1 LRHPYVALDT
11 ETTGLEAGK
20 DELIE
25 VAAVRFQGTEVLD
38 TWHSLIKPAGPLPEA
53 ITRLTGITPQ
63 DLQSAPIFHT
73 VIPELARFIGDDP
86 VVGHSVG
93 FDVGFLAAQ
102 GLRLRNPQVDTFE
115 LSTLLLPQLPD
126 RSLISVAQHLKI
138 PYPEQHRA
146 LADAQVAR
154 QVLLAFWD
162 HLTTLNLEM
171 LEEILKLAG
180 KADWPLRDLFE
191 EIAAAATRE
200 AFGKKRISA
209 KPLAMRLVQREPRP
223 NALEETEDERPIDG
237 ERLASL
243 LGPGGLFARVFP
255 RYEHRSQQVDMLQ
268 AVVET
273 YNHGGQL
280 IVEAGTGTGKS
291 MAYLLPS
298 VALAMRRGMPV
309 IVSTNTINLQDQ
321 LFYKDLPDLKAV
333 LEQAGPDEGDM
344 AHLSYFRA
352 ALLKGRGNYIC
363 LRRWELL
370 RRSKTLTPE
379 QVSVLIKTLLWLPQ
393 TQTGDRG
400 ELALVGKEYMVWDD
414 IAAKSNACQGAECIY
429 NQEDRCFFYR
439 ARRRAEA
446 AHIVVA
452 NHSLLLS
459 DVATENRVLPAYRHL
474 VVDEAHHLEGVATDQ
489 LGFSVNADEFGNLL
503 AEISLPAG
511 LGREEGVLALLPAL
525 LKGTHVPEAA
535 RNTLRTLSQETRS
548 AVESARQAGREFFA
562 QLNLF
567 IRQQQERTPSSRY
580 DWHWRITPA
589 IRIQPDWS
597 DIEIAWEN
605 VSVELERIVDRLSR
619 LFQLASQALED
630 ASREEQDTLLEL
642 SLLIQRVLEVQH
654 HVTAIISESQ
664 ENGIYWVSV
673 EAQSGTMGL
682 NSAPLHV
689 GTLLQEGLYLQKEA
703 IVLTSATLSTE
714 DNTTFLRE
722 RLDLPEADEMLLDS
736 PFDFQSAALLLIPED
751 IPDPRDP
758 RYGRALARTLVQA
771 CQASQGR
778 MLVLFTAHSTL
789 RQTYK
794 AIRRP
799 LEREDIA
806 VLGQG
811 IDGSRHILLNKFR
824 RNPRSV
830 LLGTSSFWEGI
841 DVVGEGLSVLVITKL
856 PFDVPSD
863 PIFAARCEL
872 FEEPFGQFSVP
883 RAVLRFKQ
891 GFGRLIRSQ
900 TDRGVVLMLD
910 GRILTKRYGPI
921 FLQSLPPCTTRRANL
936 MGIPQ
941 LLREWLAKGQE
952 ATKIKGQDVGSRGQD

>member
-1 LRHPYVALDT
+1 LRRPYIALDT

-25 VAAVRFQGTEVLD
+25 VAAVRFQGAEVLG
-38 TWHSLIKPAGPLPEA
+38 TWHSLIKPAAPLPEA
-53 ITRLTGITPQ
+53 ITRLTGIVPQ
-63 DLQSAPIFHT
+63 ELETAPMFYT

-93 FDVGFLAAQ
+93 FDLAFLAAQ
-102 GLRLRNPQVDTFE
+102 GLPLRNARVDTFE

-126 RSLISVAQHLKI
+126 RSLISVARHLEI

-146 LADAQVAR
+146 MADAQVTR
-154 QVLLAFWD
+154 EVLWAFWQR
-162 HLTTLNLEM
+162 LTALDLET

-180 KADWPLRDLFE
+180 KADWPLHDFFE
-191 EIAAAATRE
+191 EIAATVTRE
-200 AFGKKRISA
+200 AFGKKRVSA
-209 KPLAMRLVQREPRP
+209 QPLAMRLVQREPRP

-237 ERLASL
+237 ARLGAML
-243 LGPGGLFARVFP
+243 APGGLFGRVFP
-255 RYEHRSQQVDMLQ
+255 HYEHRPQQMDMLQ

-273 YNHGGQL
+273 FNHGGQL

-291 MAYLLPS
+291 MAYLLPA
-298 VALAMRRGMPV
+298 VALAMRRGRPV
-309 IVSTNTINLQDQ
+309 VVSTNTINLQDQ
-321 LFYKDLPDLKAV
+321 LFYKDLPDLHEV
-333 LEQAGPDEGDM
+333 LSQAGPEEGDM
-344 AHLSYFRA
+344 AHLAFFRA

-370 RRSKTLTPE
+370 RRSQPLTPE
-379 QVSVLIKTLLWLPQ
+379 QVSVLVKVLLWLPQ

-400 ELALVGKEYMVWDD
+400 ELALVGKEYAVWHEV
-414 IAAKSNACQGAECIY
+414 AAQSNACQGSECVY

-446 AHIVVA
+446 AHVVIA
-452 NHSLLLS
+452 NHSLLLA

-489 LGFSVNADEFGNLL
+489 LGFNVNADEFANLL

-511 LGREEGVLALLPAL
+511 LGREQGILAFLPTL
-525 LKGTHVPEAA
+525 LKGSHVPDSA
-535 RNTLRTLSQETRS
+535 RETMRTLLQETRS
-548 AVESARQAGREFFA
+548 AVESARQAGRDFFA
-562 QLNLF
+562 QLDSF
-567 IRQQQERTPSSRY
+567 VRQQQEHTPSSQY
-580 DWHWRITPA
+580 NWHWRITPA

-630 ASREEQDTLLEL
+630 VSREEQDALLEL
-642 SLLIQRVLEVQH
+642 SLLLQRVMEVQH
-654 HVTAIISESQ
+654 YVTAIISQSV

-673 EAQSGTMGL
+673 EAQNGTLGL
-682 NSAPLHV
+682 HSAPLHV
-689 GTLLQEGLYLQKEA
+689 GTLLEEGLYLQKEA

-714 DNTTFLRE
+714 HNTTFLRE
-722 RLDLPEADEMLLDS
+722 RLDLPEADELLLDS
-736 PFDFQSAALLLIPED
+736 PFDYRSAALLLIPED
-751 IPDPRDP
+751 MPDPRDP
-758 RYGRALARTLVQA
+758 QYGRALARTLVQT

-799 LEREDIA
+799 LEHEDIA

-811 IDGSRHILLNKFR
+811 IDGSRHILLEKFR
-824 RNPRSV
+824 RNPHSV

-841 DVVGEGLSVLVITKL
+841 DVVGDALSVLVITKL

-872 FEEPFGQFSVP
+872 FEDPFGQFSVP

-910 GRILTKRYGPI
+910 GRILTKRYGPV
-921 FLQSLPPCTTRRANL
+921 FLQSLPSCTTRRANL
-936 MGIPQ
+936 LGVPQ
-941 LLREWLAKGQE
+941 LIREWLEQE
-952 ATKIKGQDVGSRGQD
+952 TRSGKPDE